1 MEKKQILL
9 VDDEPCILDMMVWYL
24 AADSEIYG
32 IFRAGSAEE
41 AMEIIERGQI
51 FLVVADVNMPGM
63 SGLDLLSAIRSRYP
77 HIKVILMTGDK
88 SADVRDEVQK
98 SCCLHFLEK
107 PLEMKDL
114 RRMIAEEIRKK
125 DEGFHGTL
133 KNIQLN
139 DLIQLCCQAAINT
152 AIRVSKGEKEGMI
165 FIRDG
170 EIAHAV
176 CADHVG
182 ENAFYEIL
190 GWKSGRFET
199 LGEIFIPDVSIAK
212 NWHHLLMDAA
222 RRMDEVS
229 DLTPRPPSLKGK
241 GEQKFPLSV
250 SGRGQGEGL
259 IRVLIADDSSMMCKV
274 LTEILSSDKNIEV
287 VGTAKNGEEAI
298 KRIEELSPD
307 LITLDVNMPVM
318 DGVTALKHIMIK
330 KPRPV
335 VVLSSATEVSQI
347 NAADFL
353 RLGAVDFLNKPI
365 RSKDMDVQRRQII
378 RSVRLAATA
387 KMDNFRRMKEPK
399 ILPDKDQAASGDQL
413 CKSIIVIHSGPG
425 GYSELL
431 DLICGAKNGVQ
442 TCMVAFQT
450 MPGESAVSLA
460 EYLNPRTRLNVLPLQ
475 PNQQF
480 SGGCCYVSGNDIEEN
495 AFDAMINSVADSFSG
510 EITVVLLSGAA
521 VGNTDSIRRI
531 RAKGAKIIV
540 QKLSSCMVSEPLE
553 SIVRDDLAD
562 TEAVTSEIAAM
573 LLKEIRHK

>member
-9 VDDEPCILDMMVWYL
+9 VDDEPFILDMMVWYL
-24 AADSEIYG
+24 AADADLYG

-41 AMEIIERGQI
+41 AMEIIDRERI

-88 SADVRDEVQK
+88 GAEVREGVRK
-98 SCCLHFLEK
+98 SGCLHFLEK
-107 PLEMKDL
+107 PLEMKEL
-114 RRMIAEEIRKK
+114 RRTITEEIRKK

-152 AIRVSKGEKEGMI
+152 AIRVSKSEKEGMI

-170 EIAHAV
+170 EIVHAV

-190 GWKSGRFET
+190 CWKSGRFET
-199 LGEIFIPDVSIAK
+199 LGEIFIPDVSISK

-222 RRMDEVS
+222 RRMDE
-229 DLTPRPPSLKGK
+229 
-241 GEQKFPLSV
+241 
-250 SGRGQGEGL
+250 EGGATCNVQHAEDEERNNK

-274 LTEILSSDKNIEV
+274 LTEILASDQDIEV
-287 VGTAKNGEEAI
+287 VGTAKNGEDAI
-298 KRIEELSPD
+298 KKMEELMPD

-318 DGVTALKHIMIK
+318 DGGTALKHIMIK
-330 KPRPV
+330 KPCPV
-335 VVLSSATEVSQI
+335 VMLSNVGEKSQTG
-347 NAADFL
+347 APDFL
-353 RLGAVDFLNKPI
+353 RLGAADFLHKPV
-365 RSKDMDVQRRQII
+365 RSKDMDIQRRQII
-378 RSVRLAATA
+378 QRVKLAATA
-387 KMDNFRRMKEPK
+387 KMDNFRRMKDPK
-399 ILPDKDQAASGDQL
+399 ILPDKDHLFVGDQV
-413 CKSIIVIHSGPG
+413 CKSLIVINSGPG

-431 DLICGAKNGVQ
+431 DLVCSAKNDAQ
-442 TCMVAFQT
+442 TCIVAFQT

-460 EYLNPRTRLNVLPLQ
+460 EYLNPRTRLSVLPLQ

-480 SGGCCYVSGNDIEEN
+480 SGGCCYVSGNDVEEN
-495 AFDAMINSVADSFSG
+495 AFDALINSLADSFFG
-510 EITVVLLSGAA
+510 EMIVVLLSGAA
-521 VGNTDSIRRI
+521 VGNTGNIRRI

-553 SIVRDDLAD
+553 NVVREQLAD
-562 TEAVTSEIAAM
+562 MEAATSEIA
-573 LLKEIRHK
+573 EIMRKIGTES

>member
-222 RRMDEVS
+222 RRVDEEGTVQ
-229 DLTPRPPSLKGK
+229 RAKCK
-241 GEQKFPLSV
+241 VQSV
-250 SGRGQGEGL
+250 EDQDNK

-274 LTEILSSDKNIEV
+274 LTEILASDQGIEV

-413 CKSIIVIHSGPG
+413 CKSIIVINSGPG

-553 SIVRDDLAD
+553 SIVRDNLAD
-562 TEAVTSEIAAM
+562 TQAVTSEIAAM
-573 LLKEIRHK
+573 LLREIRHK

>member
-1 MEKKQILL
+1 MGKKQILL

-24 AADSEIYG
+24 AADKELYG

-41 AMEIIERGQI
+41 AMEIIDREQI

-88 SADVRDEVQK
+88 GAEVREGVQK
-98 SCCLHFLEK
+98 SGCLYFLEK
-107 PLEMKDL
+107 PLEMKAL

-182 ENAFYEIL
+182 ETAFYEIL
-190 GWKSGRFET
+190 CWKSGRFET
-199 LGEIFIPDVSIAK
+199 LGEIFIPDTSISK

-222 RRMDEVS
+222 RCMDEIS
-229 DLTPRPPSLKGK
+229 DLTPQPPSLKGN
-241 GEQKFPLSV
+241 GGAPLSA
-250 SGRGQGEGL
+250 SGKGEGL

-274 LTEILSSDKNIEV
+274 LTEILASDKDIEV

-298 KRIEELSPD
+298 KKIEELSPG

-353 RLGAVDFLNKPI
+353 RLGAVDFLHKPI
-365 RSKDMDVQRRQII
+365 RSKDMDIQRRQII
-378 RSVRLAATA
+378 QRVRLAATA
-387 KMDNFRRMKEPK
+387 KMDNFRRMKDPK
-399 ILPDKDQAASGDQL
+399 ILPDKNQTVSGSQL
-413 CKSIIVIHSGPG
+413 CKSLIIINSGPG

-431 DLICGAKNGVQ
+431 ELICSAKNDAQ
-442 TCMVAFQT
+442 TCIVAFQT
-450 MPGESAVSLA
+450 MPSESAVSLA
-460 EYLNPRTRLNVLPLQ
+460 EYLNSRTRLHVLPLQ
-475 PNQQF
+475 QDSPF
-480 SGGCCYVSGNDIEEN
+480 YGGCCYVSGHDIEEN
-495 AFDAMINSVADSFSG
+495 AFDAMISSLADSFSE
-510 EITVVLLSGAA
+510 EIMVVLLSGAV
-521 VGNTDSIRRI
+521 VGNTDNIRRI

-553 SIVRDDLAD
+553 SIVRDELAD

-573 LLKEIRHK
+573 ILRKMGHK